1 MCGLE
6 NHTVVNTSWQRWV
19 SPCFG
24 PTWEEDSMSETGS
37 ARQVLEAADQL
48 VTAFGEGRV
57 DDYFACFHPEA
68 TFIFYTTDRRL
79 ESTAEWRLMW
89 DRLVCEDDFRVLECF
104 SRERRVQDLGD
115 SAVFT
120 HDVETLIS
128 TRSGEETLH
137 ERETIVF
144 ARQEDGGWLAV
155 HEHLSPAK
163 SV

>member
-1 MCGLE
+1 
-6 NHTVVNTSWQRWV
+6 
-19 SPCFG
+19 
-24 PTWEEDSMSETGS
+24 MSETGT
-37 ARQVLEAADQL
+37 ARQVLEAADGL

-57 DDYFACFHPEA
+57 DDYFAYFHPEA

-89 DRLVCEDDFRVLECF
+89 DRLVREDDFRVLECF

-144 ARQEDGGWLAV
+144 ARQEDGSWLAV